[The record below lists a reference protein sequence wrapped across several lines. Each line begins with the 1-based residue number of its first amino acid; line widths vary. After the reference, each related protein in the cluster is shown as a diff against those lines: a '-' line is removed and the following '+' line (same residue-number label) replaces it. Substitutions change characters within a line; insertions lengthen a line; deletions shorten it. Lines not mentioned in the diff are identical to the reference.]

1 MGGDAVRFRG
11 VLFDLGQTLL
21 EYPGNTHEF
30 WRGFLAE
37 RLTDM
42 QPLFR
47 DISAEVG
54 DDADAFV
61 ERAMD
66 VMWPERKVNMSGR
79 SWRFRERLEALME
92 SYGHGR
98 CDDSECERLT
108 EEFYRPIGE
117 GTRPYPETLEVLTT
131 LRARGIRMAIIS
143 NAPWDVPGRLLRAD
157 MRKWEIEK
165 FFDAFVMS
173 GDVAWR
179 KPNPEFMLAAAR
191 ELEVGPEECL
201 VVGDSLKADIAG
213 ARAAGMRSVWI
224 NREGLPLPAGGPR
237 PDWSGEGLRKVV
249 RIVVGD
255 DRDDREPVPG
265 AP

>member
-1 MGGDAVRFRG
+1 MSIRA

-54 DDADAFV
+54 DDADAFI

-92 SYGHGR
+92 SYGRAR

-117 GTRPYPETLEVLTT
+117 ATRRYPETLEVLTA
-131 LRARGIRMAIIS
+131 LRAREIRLAIIS

-157 MRKWEIEK
+157 MRKWEIER

-173 GDVAWR
+173 GDVPWR
-179 KPNPEFMLAAAR
+179 KPNPEFMWAAAR

-213 ARAAGMRSVWI
+213 ARAAGIRSVWV
-224 NREGLPLPAGGPR
+224 NREGGTAPADGPR
-237 PDWSGEGLRKVV
+237 PDWTITTLAEVQGVLGHDS
-249 RIVVGD
+249 
-255 DRDDREPVPG
+255 
-265 AP
+265 A